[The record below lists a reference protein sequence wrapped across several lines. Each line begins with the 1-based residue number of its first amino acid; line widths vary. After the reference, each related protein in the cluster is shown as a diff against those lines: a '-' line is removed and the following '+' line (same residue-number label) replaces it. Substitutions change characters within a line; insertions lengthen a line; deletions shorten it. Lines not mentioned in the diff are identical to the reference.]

1 MPYCSN
7 CGTLAHDRDLFCGK
21 CGVRQPNAPPR
32 PQTFADPFDTL
43 TPRTASILCY
53 IPVVGWIAA
62 VIVLAARKFRTNHTV
77 RFHAFQGLY
86 LFAVWLFIDWGVRP
100 MFRDYADPVFR
111 VDRVLE
117 ALLMG
122 VWIFM
127 LVKTSHEEVYVLPVI
142 GELAQRSATE
152 H

>member
-7 CGTLAHDRDLFCGK
+7 CGNLAHPRDRFCAK
-21 CGVRQPNAPPR
+21 CGASQPTPPY
-32 PQTFADPFDTL
+32 PPTFSDPLDAL

-62 VIVLAARKFRTNHTV
+62 VIILAARKFRNNHVV
-77 RFHAFQGLY
+77 RFNAFQGLY

-100 MFRDYADPVFR
+100 IFRDFSGPVYR
-111 VDRVLE
+111 VDRLLE
-117 ALLMG
+117 AVLIG

-127 LVKTSHEEVYVLPVI
+127 LVKASHEELYVLPVI
-142 GELAQRSATE
+142 GELAQRSAAE

>member
-7 CGTLAHDRDLFCGK
+7 CGTLGHDRDLFCGK
-21 CGVRQPNAPPR
+21 CGARQPTPPPR
-32 PQTFADPFDTL
+32 AQASSDPLEGL

-77 RFHAFQGLY
+77 RFNAFQGLY

-100 MFRDYADPVFR
+100 MFREYAEP
-111 VDRVLE
+111 
-117 ALLMG
+117 
-122 VWIFM
+122 
-127 LVKTSHEEVYVLPVI
+127 
-142 GELAQRSATE
+142 
-152 H
+152 